1 MCCPE
6 VQCQLQAEAAT
17 EPCSRHAGAER
28 VGGEGVMCRLV
39 SNRGWGCDTY
49 TLLQIIYAF
58 THCYKSYMYT
68 IFINI
73 MGGVLICII
82 SQQDVA
88 YMQRQWGAGGQRG
101 KAGEGEREGEQE
113 STRKCERETGGVASG
128 VGWEESERE
137 RERDRERQV
146 EREGGRER
154 YRERE

>member
-1 MCCPE
+1 MPFDAPFNAVQTLQSTWLVQISKSQCPNIYFVKSLYRGLLRMCCPE
-6 VQCQLQAEAAT
+6 VQCQLQAVAAT

-101 KAGEGEREGEQE
+101 KAGEGERECVL
-113 STRKCERETGGVASG
+113 K
-128 VGWEESERE
+128 
-137 RERDRERQV
+137 
-146 EREGGRER
+146 
-154 YRERE
+154 